1 MLCGDCLADP
11 GFLIVA
17 RSDDTVEIRS
27 AQPGKQFAKAGTRS
41 QSERFEELSVN
52 CKPDAAQMVD
62 VALDGRCSGVW
73 FRDLRCPE
81 CGSANAMQCLINRA
95 IGDPLLRVFRFSEQG
110 FQAFANQGDVCQQA
124 RFACWQ
130 TIRCGKR
137 RAFVA
142 GQRLE
147 QERQIQVRQRRV
159 G

>member
-81 CGSANAMQCLINRA
+81 CGSANAMQCSINRA
-95 IGDPLLRVFRFSEQG
+95 VSDPLLRVFRFSEQG
-110 FQAFANQGDVCQQA
+110 FQAFAQIGRASCRERVCS
-124 RFACWQ
+124 W
-130 TIRCGKR
+130 
-137 RAFVA
+137 V
-142 GQRLE
+142 
-147 QERQIQVRQRRV
+147 
-159 G
+159 